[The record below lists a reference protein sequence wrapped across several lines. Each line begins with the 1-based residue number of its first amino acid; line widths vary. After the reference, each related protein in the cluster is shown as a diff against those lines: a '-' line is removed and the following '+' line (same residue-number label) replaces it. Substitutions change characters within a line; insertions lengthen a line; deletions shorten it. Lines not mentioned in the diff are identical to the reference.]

1 MKGRLNSSRKGNV
14 IMSKEHVYRTS
25 LVWTGN
31 LGGGTKTYT
40 GYSRAH
46 EISIEGKP
54 TIVGSSDPHF
64 RGDASRYNPEELLV
78 AALSACHMLYY
89 LHLCADAG
97 IVVTD
102 YKDAATGR
110 MIETPDGGGHFTE
123 VTLNP
128 RVVIAK
134 NSDVEKADA
143 LHHKAHELCF
153 IANSVNFPVS
163 AEATIS
169 IERPAAAADD

>member
-1 MKGRLNSSRKGNV
+1 
-14 IMSKEHVYRTS
+14 MSKEHVYRTN

-31 LGGGTKTYT
+31 LGSGTSTYT

-54 TIVGSSDPHF
+54 VIVGSSDPHF
-64 RGDASRYNPEELLV
+64 RGDASRYNPEDLLL

-97 IVVTD
+97 IVVSD
-102 YKDAATGR
+102 YRDAATGR

-123 VTLNP
+123 VTLHP
-128 RVVIAK
+128 RVVISRE
-134 NSDVEKADA
+134 SDVEKAEA
-143 LHHKAHELCF
+143 LHHQAHELCF
-153 IANSVNFPVS
+153 IANSVNFPVR
-163 AEATIS
+163 AEATAIVEKS
-169 IERPAAAADD
+169 SDPIGD

>member
-1 MKGRLNSSRKGNV
+1 MP
-14 IMSKEHVYRTS
+14 KEHIYETN

-31 LGGGTKTYT
+31 LGDGTKTYT

-46 EISIEGKP
+46 EISIAGKP
-54 TIVGSSDPHF
+54 AIAGSSDPHF

-89 LHLCADAG
+89 LHLCADAK

-102 YKDAATGR
+102 YTDSATGK

-123 VTLNP
+123 VVLRP
-128 RVVIAK
+128 RVRISK
-134 NSDVEKADA
+134 ESDTEKAGEI
-143 LHHKAHELCF
+143 HHRAHELCF
-153 IANSVNFPVS
+153 IANSVNFPVR
-163 AEATIS
+163 AEPDFMEPDINDA
-169 IERPAAAADD
+169 E